1 MVPAEWQSLGQ
12 LAAQLVAKRGASGP
26 GPVAIS
32 GQGDGPQAQS
42 PRRGRKGNAAR
53 DGKPLH
59 RQSQGATVALARAV
73 AIAGEGMAHGSAVG

>member
-1 MVPAEWQSLGQ
+1 MAQSGSQSLGQ
-12 LAAQLVAKRGASGP
+12 LAAQFVAKVDPSGP
-26 GPVAIS
+26 GPVATL

-53 DGKPLH
+53 DGKPVH
-59 RQSQGATVALARAV
+59 RPPQGSTVALARAV